1 MSILPNKDQI
11 KGLLE
16 WPEDTPVCMV
26 NILRFKDGKE
36 SAYKNYS
43 REVFKLVEKIG
54 GKIIFSS
61 KIDSMVIGEMPK
73 DYHQIAIVEYPS
85 RKAFI
90 EMSSSEEY
98 KKIHH
103 FRKEGLESQWLI
115 ATTSNSLS

>member
-11 KGLLE
+11 KALLE

-36 SAYKNYS
+36 RAYKNYS

-54 GKIIFSS
+54 GKIVFSS
-61 KIDSMVIGEMPK
+61 KIDSMVIGQMPK

-98 KKIHH
+98 HKIHH
-103 FRKEGLESQWLI
+103 FREEGLESQWLI

>member
-11 KGLLE
+11 KALLE

-36 SAYKNYS
+36 RAYKNYS

-54 GKIIFSS
+54 GKIVFSS
-61 KIDSMVIGEMPK
+61 KIDSMVIGQMPK

-98 KKIHH
+98 QKIHH
-103 FRKEGLESQWLI
+103 FREEGLESQWLI

>member
-1 MSILPNKDQI
+1 MKI
-11 KGLLE
+11 KLKTFLE

-36 SAYKNYS
+36 RAYKNYS

-54 GKIIFSS
+54 GKIVFSS
-61 KIDSMVIGEMPK
+61 KLDSMLIGEIPK

-98 KKIHH
+98 EKIHH
-103 FRKEGLESQWLI
+103 FRKEGPE
-115 ATTSNSLS
+115 